1 MPVNFSMPLEIFCD
15 LRTMPFFI
23 SGGKPDFVAQSPEDR
38 DESQYVA
45 FFVQNLKQILPYLK
59 NKTVTRI
66 VK

>member
-1 MPVNFSMPLEIFCD
+1 
-15 LRTMPFFI
+15 MPFFI
-23 SGGKPDFVAQSPEDR
+23 SGGKPDFVAQSAEDR

-59 NKTVTRI
+59 NKTETRI